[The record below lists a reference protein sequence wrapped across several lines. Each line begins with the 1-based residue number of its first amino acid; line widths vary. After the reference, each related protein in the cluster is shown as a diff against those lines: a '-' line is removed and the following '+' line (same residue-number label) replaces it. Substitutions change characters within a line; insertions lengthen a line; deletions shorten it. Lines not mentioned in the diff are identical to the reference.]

1 MTKQE
6 RNISELMELE
16 KSLWDYTQNLTDLY
30 GIDDPIT
37 INKRF
42 QWYEI
47 SVQLE
52 ELGIIL

>member
-16 KSLWDYTQNLTDLY
+16 KSLWDDTQNLTDLY
-30 GIDDPIT
+30 GIDDLIT

-42 QWYEI
+42 QWYKI